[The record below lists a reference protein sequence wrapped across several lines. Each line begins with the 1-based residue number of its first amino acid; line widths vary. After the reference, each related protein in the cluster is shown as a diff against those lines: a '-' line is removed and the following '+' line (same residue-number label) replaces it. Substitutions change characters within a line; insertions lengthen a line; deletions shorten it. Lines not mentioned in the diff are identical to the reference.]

1 MLNKIEGLLR
11 ELFTC
16 LQSAKMYGTDHIL
29 FQKAL
34 DKAYLVFQDALS
46 SRDEIVN
53 SPPAADIAWQAL
65 IIIFKNTCLIWSLS
79 INGLGNCGARFL
91 FILI

>member
-46 SRDEIVN
+46 SRDELMLVN
-53 SPPAADIAWQAL
+53 ILNLSASRTSYPYDDNPYDT
-65 IIIFKNTCLIWSLS
+65 IFV
-79 INGLGNCGARFL
+79 
-91 FILI
+91 